1 MKRMLLMAAAALMAF
16 TAATAQDFG
25 ETIPSV
31 TVNGSSQIK
40 VTPDV
45 LYLSIKLDESD
56 SKGKVT
62 LDEQRKAMF
71 DALRKCKIDIEKQLS
86 VAGMSSS
93 FFKKRS
99 SLSSS
104 QYELKVGSADE
115 ARKVFEALDAAGIPN
130 VELTRATCS
139 KIDEYRAEARI
150 AAIRNAKERAE
161 QLAGAVG
168 QSIGPCFEI
177 TDYTTDAQPVM
188 RANLMMKNSVAYDEA
203 TAAGAEPEVDFKQM
217 TITYNVSARFML
229 KLDTK

>member
-1 MKRMLLMAAAALMAF
+1 MKKMLIMAAAALMAF

-71 DALRKCKIDIEKQLS
+71 DALRKCRIDIEKQLS

-130 VELTRATCS
+130 VELTRTACS
-139 KIDEYRAEARI
+139 KIDEYRAEART
-150 AAIRNAKERAE
+150 AAIRNAKQRAE

-168 QSIGPCFEI
+168 QSIGPCYEI
-177 TDYTTDAQPVM
+177 TDYTTDTQPVAM
-188 RANLMMKNSVAYDEA
+188 RANLMMKNSMATDEA
-203 TAAGAEPEVDFKQM
+203 MAAGAEPEVDIKQI
-217 TITYNVSARFML
+217 TITYNVSARFVL
-229 KLDTK
+229 NTK

>member
-1 MKRMLLMAAAALMAF
+1 MKRIFIMATAALMAF

-45 LYLSIKLDESD
+45 LYLSIKLDETD

-71 DALRKCKIDIEKQLS
+71 DALRKCRIDIEKQLS
-86 VAGMSSS
+86 VVDMSSS

-115 ARKVFEALDAAGIPN
+115 ARKVFEALDAAGVSN
-130 VELTRATCS
+130 VELARATCS
-139 KIDEYRAEARI
+139 KLDEYRAEARI
-150 AAIRNAKERAE
+150 AAIKNARERAE

-203 TAAGAEPEVDFKQM
+203 TAAGTEPEVDFKQM
-217 TITYNVSARFML
+217 TITYNVSARFYL
-229 KLDTK
+229 NTK

>member
-1 MKRMLLMAAAALMAF
+1 MKKMLIMAAAALMAF

-45 LYLSIKLDESD
+45 LYLSIKLDETD

-71 DALRKCKIDIEKQLS
+71 DALRKCRIDIEKQLS
-86 VAGMSSS
+86 VVDMSSS

-115 ARKVFEALDAAGIPN
+115 ARKVFEALDAAGVSN
-130 VELTRATCS
+130 VELARTTCS
-139 KIDEYRAEARI
+139 KLDEYRAEARI
-150 AAIRNAKERAE
+150 AAIKNARERAE

-203 TAAGAEPEVDFKQM
+203 TAAGTEPEVDFKQM
-217 TITYNVSARFML
+217 TITYNVSARFVL
-229 KLDTK
+229 NTK

>member
-1 MKRMLLMAAAALMAF
+1 MKKMLIMAAAALMAF

-45 LYLSIKLDESD
+45 LYLSIKLDETD

-71 DALRKCKIDIEKQLS
+71 DALRKCRIDIEKQLS
-86 VAGMSSS
+86 VVDMSSS

-115 ARKVFEALDAAGIPN
+115 ARKVFEALDAAGVSN
-130 VELTRATCS
+130 VELARTTCS
-139 KIDEYRAEARI
+139 KLDEYRAEARI
-150 AAIRNAKERAE
+150 AAIKNARERAE

-188 RANLMMKNSVAYDEA
+188 RANLMMKNSAAYDEA
-203 TAAGAEPEVDFKQM
+203 TAAGTEPEVDFKQM
-217 TITYNVSARFML
+217 TITYNVSARFYL
-229 KLDTK
+229 NTK

>member
-1 MKRMLLMAAAALMAF
+1 MKRIFIMAAAALMAF

-45 LYLSIKLDESD
+45 LYLSIKLDETN

-71 DALRKCKIDIEKQLS
+71 DALRKCRIDIEKQLS
-86 VAGMSSS
+86 VVDMSSS

-115 ARKVFEALDAAGIPN
+115 ARKVFEALDAAGVSN
-130 VELTRATCS
+130 VELARATCS
-139 KIDEYRAEARI
+139 KLDEYRAEARI
-150 AAIRNAKERAE
+150 AAIKNARERAE

-203 TAAGAEPEVDFKQM
+203 TAAGTEPEVDFKQM
-217 TITYNVSARFML
+217 TITYNVSARFYL
-229 KLDTK
+229 NTK